1 MHLITLTIS
10 DDGKASAARKDG
22 GMGLR
27 TMRYR
32 CAGDGR
38 DAVLLPT
45 SKDGAWVRCEV
56 PVLRA

>member
-1 MHLITLTIS
+1 MISLTIS
-10 DDGKASAARKDG
+10 DDGKGFPLERKGG

-32 CAGDGR
+32 AQVMG
-38 DAVLLPT
+38 ATLTFSPT